1 MDWCAIGLRHN
12 ISVDY
17 ARDVVRLGA
26 DQSAPACSDAKISER
41 LPDDRDF

>member
-1 MDWCAIGLRHN
+1 MDWRAIWLRHN

-26 DQSAPACSDAKISER
+26 NQNAPACSDAKISQR